1 MLKKGEFLSLVHSSV
16 LKPYM
21 TRNPVK
27 AGEEMEPAKN
37 GENSVSGRE
46 NSKCKGLWVSLG
58 VGCLRNT
65 CRLVWP
71 ERGRRVGLLAEPHQ
85 EPPQKEFKSDG
96 KKKQKKQRL

>member
-16 LKPYM
+16 VKPYM
-21 TRNPVK
+21 SPGPVK

-37 GENSVSGRE
+37 GKNCVSGRE
-46 NSKCKGLWVSLG
+46 DSKYKGLWVLLG

-71 ERGRRVGLLAEPHQ
+71 ERRRRVGLSAEPYQ
-85 EPPQKEFKSDG
+85 EPPQKEFKSDA
-96 KKKQKKQRL
+96 KKKKKLKN